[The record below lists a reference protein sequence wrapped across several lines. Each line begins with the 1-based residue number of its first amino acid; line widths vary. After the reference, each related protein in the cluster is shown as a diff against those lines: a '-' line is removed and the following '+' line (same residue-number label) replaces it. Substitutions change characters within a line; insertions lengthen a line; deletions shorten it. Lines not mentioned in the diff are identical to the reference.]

1 MEYCTVRTNLS
12 VSNMLSQDAGTAALG
27 LSPCTAYVAM
37 LPYAYTTNDVAQLFA
52 PFGKLARVLVLRD
65 KQTRLSRGVAFVQFA
80 RAEDCAKAVVAM
92 NKVWLEGMTLAV
104 SLCRDNGRSR
114 EFTKKRKY
122 TTSQRCFECGDLGH
136 VSYEC
141 PRNVLG
147 TRERPVTTGG
157 KSSRKNLKKK
167 RKKFAP
173 HERAHYFN
181 DEGVTNI
188 LYVIVAVGWIHSKTS
203 LSHGLLDAER
213 RLRVLTTRTSPSRC
227 WRTRRQYLQL
237 QPRRHRLWFL
247 CRQYPQYQ
255 QRFQRVVVPNG
266 KQTATSATRMPATTS
281 ELLENVDF
289 YRVIWAI
296 TYQPCDAYFR

>member
-1 MEYCTVRTNLS
+1 
-12 VSNMLSQDAGTAALG
+12 
-27 LSPCTAYVAM
+27 M

-188 LYVIVAVGWIHSKTS
+188 LAPPTGSDDEDLSISLLAYPSTISSASASSAPPLVLMPPVSAVSAAISARRRPQRKADS
-203 LSHGLLDAER
+203 YFSDEDASDDE
-213 RLRVLTTRTSPSRC
+213 
-227 WRTRRQYLQL
+227 
-237 QPRRHRLWFL
+237 
-247 CRQYPQYQ
+247 
-255 QRFQRVVVPNG
+255 
-266 KQTATSATRMPATTS
+266 
-281 ELLENVDF
+281 
-289 YRVIWAI
+289 
-296 TYQPCDAYFR
+296 